1 MRAFAALTAVKQLH
15 HRIFELTLRERLPSL
30 TPIRRRLRVFTAAAT
45 IAGGW
50 LWHRRDTGGCPDRGP
65 DRVAAARP
73 SWRLLKPS
81 SEHGA
86 KPMTFTLNAALLQ
99 PTVALIAGILILLIP
114 RILNFI
120 VAIYLIFVGV
130 TGLWPHL
137 LSALPH

>member
-1 MRAFAALTAVKQLH
+1 M
-15 HRIFELTLRERLPSL
+15 ELILIIILLILLLGGGFGYYRGA
-30 TPIRRRLRVFTAAAT
+30 I
-45 IAGGW
+45 IAGVVVMASAGYS
-50 LWHRRDTGGCPDRGP
+50 GCL
-65 DRVAAARP
+65 DRVASARP

-99 PTVALIAGILILLIP
+99 PIVALIAGILILLIP